1 MKKNISFLH
10 LSFLLLIRELKER
23 YIGTYMGIMWWVV
36 QPGVTLLVMWVVFS
50 IGFKE
55 MAGVDYPFIVWLM
68 PGYIVWQYMSEV
80 IISGTSAI
88 IERGYLVKQ
97 MVFRV
102 EVLPVVKLMSALV
115 VHGIYVVV
123 MLVVIWE
130 EGYGPRL
137 SNIQVI
143 YYVICGSGIAY
154 GLSMLSSSL
163 AVISRDMV
171 QVVNML
177 MQIGFWGTPIFWNA
191 GIVPVEYRWLVEINP
206 MAYVVEGYR
215 RSMLSGEWFWEQP
228 AEMLRYWVIT
238 LLVIKLGRSVFRRM
252 RVHFADVL

>member
-1 MKKNISFLH
+1 
-10 LSFLLLIRELKER
+10 
-23 YIGTYMGIMWWVV
+23 MGILWWVV

-50 IGFKE
+50 VGFKD
-55 MAGVDYPFIVWLM
+55 MGGLCYPFIVWLM
-68 PGYIVWQYMSEV
+68 PGYIGWQYMSEG

-102 EVLPVVKLMSALV
+102 EVLPVVKIMSSLV
-115 VHGIYVVV
+115 VHTLYIVV
-123 MLVVIWE
+123 MVIVIWL

-137 SNIQVI
+137 SNVQVV

-154 GLSMLSSSL
+154 GVSMLSSSL
-163 AVISRDMV
+163 AVISRDIV
-171 QVVNML
+171 QVVNMG
-177 MQIGFWGTPIFWNA
+177 MQLCFWGTPIFWNA
-191 GIVPVEYRWLVEINP
+191 GILPEEYRWIVEINP

-215 RSMLSGEWFWEQP
+215 RSMLSGEYFWERP
-228 AEMLRYWVIT
+228 EEMLRYWLIT
-238 LLVIKLGRSVFRRM
+238 LVLIKVGRYVFRKM